1 MDFTQYSANIM
12 GILDDILRI
21 LNLTSNK
28 YVQISNT
35 YSGSTV
41 IEGYIAPPLDGSG
54 NVNSTQYASVSQN
67 LIAGS
72 SIGGFAII
80 QSSISI
86 SNGDSPLSLSDDISD
101 QNKIIIIAVVCSVV
115 GLTIIIV
122 AAYLFKKYYLTP
134 SVKTN
139 PL

>member
-1 MDFTQYSANIM
+1 MDFTLYSANIM
-12 GILDDILRI
+12 SILDDIMRI

-54 NVNSTQYASVSQN
+54 NVNSTQYASVSQS

-139 PL
+139 AI